1 MAYHATLVPPVTAGM
16 SATYLGDFIDTTVS
30 TGTLIQI
37 LERSPNLVLI
47 WKD

>member
-1 MAYHATLVPPVTAGM
+1 MAYHVTAVPPTSAAM
-16 SATYLGDFIDTTVS
+16 SAAYLTSFINTTVS

-37 LERSPNLVLI
+37 LENGPVLVLI